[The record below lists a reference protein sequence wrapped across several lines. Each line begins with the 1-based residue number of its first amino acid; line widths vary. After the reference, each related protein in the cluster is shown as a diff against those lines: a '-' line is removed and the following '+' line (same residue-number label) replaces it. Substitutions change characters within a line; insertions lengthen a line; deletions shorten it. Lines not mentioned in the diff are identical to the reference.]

1 MRDLND
7 AIADVETDIGQVQAQ
22 LAARG
27 DQCRELIKEQ
37 EALHGRV
44 RDDFN
49 ALARLQAEAATDAP
63 PMLARDLLQQSS
75 ADLQRRDRKAAVL
88 DGELQALLDIEQS
101 LQQRSQ
107 EAVAARDAAGGRW
120 QALQDQ
126 VDTTLEAEPTYRAL
140 QDDLQLA
147 VMQHAS
153 DMEFRLAETPEVD
166 AIIERYINEML
177 VLTAGDDVLPGK
189 VTARGID
196 EADIV
201 DEVMWWYRVEY
212 SLDESVERVHVSN
225 RLLFNVFEDQR
236 NLIHL
241 KTRRGRERAWS
252 FSWSDDNVTMRLN

>member
-1 MRDLND
+1 MDTVPTGN
-7 AIADVETDIGQVQAQ
+7 AAGQV
-22 LAARG
+22 AAG
-27 DQCRELIKEQ
+27 DSVPRRPRRW
-37 EALHGRV
+37 G
-44 RDDFN
+44 
-49 ALARLQAEAATDAP
+49 ARLGA
-63 PMLARDLLQQSS
+63 L
-75 ADLQRRDRKAAVL
+75 
-88 DGELQALLDIEQS
+88 GALLC
-101 LQQRSQ
+101 L
-107 EAVAARDAAGGRW
+107 VAADGTHPFRLSVA
-120 QALQDQ
+120 
-126 VDTTLEAEPTYRAL
+126 DTGMTGPVLHARIRFFW
-140 QDDLQLA
+140 DDLQLA
-147 VMQHAS
+147 VMQHTS